1 MHVPADA
8 GLRLAITGGIGA
20 GIPIVSATA
29 GLEIG
34 AFAGVKAEANVGT
47 TVDWTPT
54 KGLVLEGK
62 AEAKAQ
68 PAFAFDVTGF
78 VKVEADLLVKTINLY
93 EKRWQLA
100 AFEYGSGMEL
110 GIQLPLRY
118 EEGKPFNPSIE
129 DVKFT
134 YPDIDPMGMLGGLI
148 DKL

>member
-1 MHVPADA
+1 M
-8 GLRLAITGGIGA
+8 
-20 GIPIVSATA
+20 
-29 GLEIG
+29 
-34 AFAGVKAEANVGT
+34 
-47 TVDWTPT
+47 
-54 KGLVLEGK
+54 LEGK

-93 EKRWQLA
+93 DKRWQLA

-110 GIQLPLRY
+110 GIELPLRY
-118 EEGKPFNPSIE
+118 KEGKPFNPSIE